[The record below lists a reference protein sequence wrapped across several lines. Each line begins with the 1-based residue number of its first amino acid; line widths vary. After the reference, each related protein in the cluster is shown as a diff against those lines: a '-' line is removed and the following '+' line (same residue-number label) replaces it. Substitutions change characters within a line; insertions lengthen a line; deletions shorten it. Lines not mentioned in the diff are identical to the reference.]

1 MKLRAAGHE
10 VDSVKKD
17 LERERTNGQAKAQK
31 MARILAKSLEHINSL
46 PPPADPTPYM
56 SQLSEGAALKT
67 ARKLHVLISDS
78 SCSLLTTFLLLC
90 CHAVA
95 VLPPRCLLVACL
107 IAIWPPSGGSPAYLP
122 PCRLPTSPPRRL
134 AASLPPRLPASRGSV
149 PLAASPSAKPAMGL
163 AAFLSIRA
171 ELVRKGK
178 ESPNQA
184 KFLGLVRVQFD
195 PASGSATP
203 GLSSKIRVSGSTN
216 FSCHCTYGHNVQARV
231 HDPPFSHDDTVVTVC
246 AVATEIRGTADPDL
260 AAEPRRRRAGGRV
273 KLYPNKSQNAFHIH
287 WEDDELNEVM
297 VHLDPVV
304 ATEMMKRFDVAI
316 SVGIIAQTAR
326 EQASA
331 LNSMDAS
338 HAAGILMQM
347 DAAVRAMAL
356 ASMDPGHV
364 ASMLDQLP
372 MEDMV
377 AFLNDLSLEKT
388 TELLQAMDPNRHASP
403 LPVVLACLPSPFPW
417 PAPAPP
423 PPPACVWP
431 KRIRS
436 TPSSL

>member
-56 SQLSEGAALKT
+56 SQLSE
-67 ARKLHVLISDS
+67 
-78 SCSLLTTFLLLC
+78 
-90 CHAVA
+90 
-95 VLPPRCLLVACL
+95 
-107 IAIWPPSGGSPAYLP
+107 
-122 PCRLPTSPPRRL
+122 
-134 AASLPPRLPASRGSV
+134 
-149 PLAASPSAKPAMGL
+149 
-163 AAFLSIRA
+163 
-171 ELVRKGK
+171 
-178 ESPNQA
+178 
-184 KFLGLVRVQFD
+184 
-195 PASGSATP
+195 
-203 GLSSKIRVSGSTN
+203 
-216 FSCHCTYGHNVQARV
+216 
-231 HDPPFSHDDTVVTVC
+231 
-246 AVATEIRGTADPDL
+246 
-260 AAEPRRRRAGGRV
+260 
-273 KLYPNKSQNAFHIH
+273 
-287 WEDDELNEVM
+287 DELNEVM